1 MRAATPRGPTPLVA
15 ILVSS
20 SQRGGKVYDLLKG
33 TFKAN
38 MLVKAYESH
47 SKGKTL
53 IFSNLLV
60 LSLTRAVAVK
70 KLLSK
75 FLASDAAESLNRALI
90 AP

>member
-1 MRAATPRGPTPLVA
+1 MRAATPRGPTLVA

-53 IFSNLLV
+53 IFSNLLL
-60 LSLTRAVAVK
+60 LSLTRAGVAYLK
-70 KLLSK
+70 
-75 FLASDAAESLNRALI
+75 ARM
-90 AP
+90 P

>member
-1 MRAATPRGPTPLVA
+1 
-15 ILVSS
+15 
-20 SQRGGKVYDLLKG
+20 
-33 TFKAN
+33 

-90 AP
+90 DP

>member
-1 MRAATPRGPTPLVA
+1 MRAATPCGPTPLVA

-53 IFSNLLV
+53 ISQTYSYYPL
-60 LSLTRAVAVK
+60 RAGVAYLK
-70 KLLSK
+70 AHMTSGQ
-75 FLASDAAESLNRALI
+75 ADDTYRQAHMS
-90 AP
+90 